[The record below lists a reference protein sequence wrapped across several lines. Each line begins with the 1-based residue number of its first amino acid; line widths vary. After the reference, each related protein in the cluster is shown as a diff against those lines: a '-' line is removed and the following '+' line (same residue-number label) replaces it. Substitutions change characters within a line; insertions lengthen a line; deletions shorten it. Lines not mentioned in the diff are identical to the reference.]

1 MDVEKPKGSLFSAVD
16 AFFSD
21 TPEDTTPYVKED
33 VSEETLNHSNR
44 QPLFGKKLGV
54 GAKLEKRK
62 DEEKDGEFKKR
73 LLSRVSNVK
82 NQSSSRRSKKNR
94 REDDDDDDDDDEQK
108 EPKND
113 EETDDEDEG
122 GRTSVFQQKKKK
134 LPNFAKE
141 DIEIPGSSNKKAK
154 KKKKKGKKERNKE
167 QGEVEEQK
175 IMETENVKDEIEK
188 PPQQDMELS
197 GQEIEKQR
205 EEQQQQQPKRRVR
218 RKVRSKQKNIKKD
231 TRLNSEK
238 PVGLQNPKSSEYTG
252 RPMTQETQK
261 FLGIYNEKKRNWGSF
276 FPHDNSAATGDI
288 GLAVD
293 DWLAVNDKDIDEN
306 DKNKEKNDD
315 APDSSKKEKKK
326 KKKDKKLHKKTKKTK
341 YKNLKF

>member
-21 TPEDTTPYVKED
+21 TPKDTAPSVKED
-33 VSEETLNHSNR
+33 VSETLNHSNR

-62 DEEKDGEFKKR
+62 GEEKDGEFKKR

-94 REDDDDDDDDDEQK
+94 SEDDDDDDDDEQK
-108 EPKND
+108 EPND

-167 QGEVEEQK
+167 QGEVEEEQK
-175 IMETENVKDEIEK
+175 TMEMEKVKDEIEK
-188 PPQQDMELS
+188 PPQQDTELLE
-197 GQEIEKQR
+197 QE
-205 EEQQQQQPKRRVR
+205 QQQPKRRVR

-261 FLGIYNEKKRNWGSF
+261 FLGIDNEKKRNWGSF
-276 FPHDNSAATGDI
+276 FPHNNSAATGDI

-293 DWLAVNDKDIDEN
+293 DWLAVNDNIDEN
-306 DKNKEKNDD
+306 DENKEKNYDT
-315 APDSSKKEKKK
+315 PDSSKKEKK
-326 KKKDKKLHKKTKKTK
+326 KKKDKKLHKKTKKTR